1 MEDGPAAL
9 PPSLDF
15 VTARTEFYE
24 HPSALPQVER
34 SSIRQDLHRRD
45 FTINTLAIQLTPRH
59 FGELLD
65 FYGGEHDLRQ
75 GLIRVLHSLSFVED
89 PTRMLRAAR
98 LEQRLGFR
106 IESRTAELL
115 SAALDLLDRVSGE
128 RIYHELHLIFQETEP
143 ERSLRRLDEL
153 GVLRRIH
160 PELRVDDWVIQRMTT
175 LRTGLSDTPWAS
187 TRPTDAHYLGL
198 LLAPVSEA
206 AWKAISTRLRLRSAE
221 VSVVRQVH
229 SLLTGC
235 LPQLQQPLRP
245 SHIYRLLEPFDS
257 DSLLVGWLV
266 CEDDVGRAQLAQ
278 FQRELRGIKPLIDG
292 DYLRHTLGIPPTP
305 LYREIIDGLRS
316 ARLDGQLLTLADEQ
330 AWLEQWLRQHGP
342 IKRARKPAA

>member
-1 MEDGPAAL
+1 
-9 PPSLDF
+9 

-45 FTINTLAIQLTPRH
+45 FTINTLAIRLTPRH

-106 IESRTAELL
+106 IEPRTAELL

-128 RIYHELHLIFQETEP
+128 RIYHELHLIFQEAEP
-143 ERSLRRLDEL
+143 ERTLRRLDEL

-160 PELRVDDWVIQRMTT
+160 AELRVDDWIIQRMTT

-187 TRPTDAHYLGL
+187 TRPSDVHYLGL
-198 LLAPVSEA
+198 LLARVSETS
-206 AWKAISTRLRLRSAE
+206 WPAICARLRLRSSE

-229 SLLTGC
+229 SLLAGC

-245 SHIYRLLEPFDS
+245 SAIYRLLEPFGS
-257 DSLLVGWLV
+257 DSLLVGWLA
-266 CEDDVGRAQLAQ
+266 CEDQVGRAQLAQ
-278 FQRELRGIKPLIDG
+278 FQRELRGIKPIIDG

-305 LYREIIDGLRS
+305 VYREIIDGLRA
-316 ARLDGQLLTLADEQ
+316 ARLDGELLTLADEQ
-330 AWLEQWLRQHGP
+330 AWLERWLREHGP
-342 IKRARKPAA
+342 IRRARKPAA